1 MINCFGYVALSITAL
16 FFPAYYGAAFKL
28 AQPVLFGEL
37 AIMLWLL
44 IKGAKVPVPQT
55 GFIAPSGSP
64 AVPNEI

>member
-1 MINCFGYVALSITAL
+1 MVNCFAWVVLSMTDL
-16 FFPAYYGAAFKL
+16 FFPLYYETAFRM

-55 GFIAPSGSP
+55 GSVAPSRSP
-64 AVPNEI
+64 ANA